1 MKVQVLLIGL
11 SALLASS
18 ASWAENPNYPDTV
31 AYQGS
36 HSLTRAEV
44 KEELAE
50 ARRQG
55 LISQSDGDYP
65 VEMPATGPGKTRAQ
79 VLQEL
84 KEAREQGLLNVAD
97 QDYPVIR
104 HNGPG
109 KTRAQVLNELEHAR
123 KQGLLKVMG
132 H

>member
-18 ASWAENPNYPDTV
+18 ASWAEHPSYSDTV

-36 HSLTRAEV
+36 HSLTRAQV

-50 ARRQG
+50 ARRRG

-65 VEMPATGPGKTRAQ
+65 VEVPATGPGKTRAQ
-79 VLQEL
+79 VLHEL
-84 KEAREQGLLNVAD
+84 KEAREHGLLNVSD
-97 QDYPVIR
+97 QDYPIIK

-109 KTRAQVLNELEHAR
+109 KTRAQVLKELEQAR
-123 KQGLLKVMG
+123 KQGLLKAVE